1 VCCDVDEQR
10 AAQRAAMVGSAR
22 HTTSFE
28 EVLVDPDVD
37 AVEICTP
44 HHLHADTVI
53 AAAQAGK
60 HVLCQKPLART
71 LAECDAMIAAS
82 RAAGTVLFY
91 AEMNHTLPAIALAR
105 EALDDWRIGRLV
117 GLQAT
122 YAIWQGGKYLSTAWR
137 YDPALSGGGHL
148 LDGGIHIL
156 DMLLSL
162 GGPVEAIQCYTT
174 QFRPELGDEDTAA
187 VNLRFSSGI
196 LGSLFSTHASGMY
209 PPFPNLMVIGT
220 EGMLAHGGHLG
231 ALALHRRDLP
241 EGHAVLLQER
251 GDPFSVMIG
260 RYLDVVL
267 DGAPNPSPGEW
278 GREMLRVVLA
288 AYESARSGHEVRLD
302 QFDPR

>member
-1 VCCDVDEQR
+1 
-10 AAQRAAMVGSAR
+10 
-22 HTTSFE
+22 
-28 EVLVDPDVD
+28 
-37 AVEICTP
+37 
-44 HHLHADTVI
+44 
-53 AAAQAGK
+53 
-60 HVLCQKPLART
+60 
-71 LAECDAMIAAS
+71 
-82 RAAGTVLFY
+82 
-91 AEMNHTLPAIALAR
+91 
-105 EALDDWRIGRLV
+105 V

-174 QFRPELGDEDTAA
+174 QFRPELGDEDTAV
-187 VNLRFSSGI
+187 VNLRFSSGT

-209 PPFPNLMVIGT
+209 PPYPNLMVIGT

-231 ALALHRRDLP
+231 ALTLHRRDLP
-241 EGHAVLLQER
+241 EGREVLLEER

-278 GREMLRVVLA
+278 GREMLRIVLA
-288 AYESARSGHEVRLD
+288 AYESARSGNEVRLD